1 MQRQSI
7 KTASLSFGVAFVVA
21 TSSPVQAA
29 PDYPDLACQA
39 EAHSAQAIA
48 RDRDAGVPK
57 ESELRKIILESEQM
71 PYETAMRARAELPAF
86 VNGLYGKY
94 ANVPASDVYPKYLA
108 YCRGQLA
115 KGRGAQ

>member
-1 MQRQSI
+1 VQRQSI
-7 KTASLSFGVAFVVA
+7 KNAFLPFGVALVVA
-21 TSSPVQAA
+21 TSAQAA
-29 PDYPDLACQA
+29 PDYSDMACQA

-57 ESELRKIILESEQM
+57 ESELRKIMLQSEQM

-94 ANVPASDVYPKYLA
+94 ANVPAADVYPKYLA

-115 KGRGAQ
+115 KGRGQ

>member
-1 MQRQSI
+1 VQRQSI
-7 KTASLSFGVAFVVA
+7 KNAFLPFGVALVVA
-21 TSSPVQAA
+21 TSAQAA
-29 PDYPDLACQA
+29 PDYSDMACQA

-57 ESELRKIILESEQM
+57 ESELRKIMLQSEQM

-94 ANVPASDVYPKYLA
+94 ANVPAAEVYPKYLA

-115 KGRGAQ
+115 KGRGQ